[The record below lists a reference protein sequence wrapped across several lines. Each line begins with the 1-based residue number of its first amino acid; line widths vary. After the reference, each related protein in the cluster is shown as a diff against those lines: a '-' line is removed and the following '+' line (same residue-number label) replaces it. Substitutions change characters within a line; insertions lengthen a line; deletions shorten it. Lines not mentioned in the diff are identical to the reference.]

1 MDFPPRPPPGMIP
14 PGYPH
19 APPGMP
25 PPHFGAMMHPAG
37 MPPAMMP
44 PRPPYAAQA
53 DPRLRMPGADG
64 RLPPG
69 VGGGPPVTVF
79 VGNITEKAQDAMIR
93 HLLNTNGPVNSWKR
107 VQGATGKLQAFG
119 FCEFGNPDAALRAI
133 RILHDWEIADKK
145 LVVKVDAK
153 TKGVLEDFKRKKRK
167 ALLGEEKDAKADQDN
182 VKESEYVD
190 SSMKKEDDLTRERI
204 KNIIKEHSK
213 DMNAYINSSDHGGKR
228 SSGAGHRSRS
238 ETHSRTDREPRPPGG
253 QPGEHEGEPRLT
265 GPKES
270 LDEVDLEDG
279 KRDIIHREIDKFRE
293 TMKIREAEKEAEK
306 QKRDK
311 EKENSN
317 PRDSEPRAR
326 GDRDR
331 GDRGSRKDRS
341 DREGSGR
348 ATEVIDVD
356 RDQKSRSSNR
366 DRGDTRGDSNRSS
379 ESRRGIGGGIGS
391 DRPARRSRSK
401 SFSPVETKRAS
412 REGSN
417 KPRER
422 SRISRSRSRSRERRS
437 RSRRPSRS
445 PIRERRD
452 PKDVRRERELEEE
465 DKERKRSE
473 RKARDKESSYQERL
487 RKWEGRESKMSRQY
501 ENDKTKEIRRKD
513 DEEREGK
520 KLREFLEDYDDDRDD
535 EKYYRGSK
543 LERRLNERE
552 REAAKDA
559 EDRAREKEE
568 IEELRVQILNEGH
581 ADPNAE
587 LERRMAA
594 MDGKKIIEM
603 VDLEPEHN
611 IIKIEDAGVSPP
623 MTMNDEHTFIPEVI
637 PMDDDESPPPPPPM
651 PVPLPVVDRKQ
662 PSGSPPSPTPMPPLE
677 ETALPVPAPKPLLQ
691 IQPSKKKIDVKD
703 VFNQDDDDGLGM
715 GKKKKLA
722 PLPTSGSGRAK
733 TGNSEKEAG
742 NDSKNSSK
750 SGGGG
755 GKTSSDDKR
764 KHIKSLIDKIPTDK
778 SALFEYNIDWD
789 LVDNQLMEKRIRP
802 WVNKKIAEYI
812 GEPEPTLTDFIC
824 SKVLAGSTP
833 KAVLEDVQMV
843 LDEEAEVFVVK
854 MWRLLIYE
862 IENKKLKAATQQ
874 SASDI

>member
-1 MDFPPRPPPGMIP
+1 MDFPPRPPPGMMP
-14 PGYPH
+14 PGYP
-19 APPGMP
+19 PPQGMP
-25 PPHFGAMMHPAG
+25 PPPFGAMMHPGG

-53 DPRLRMPGADG
+53 DPRLRMPGG
-64 RLPPG
+64 PPG
-69 VGGGPPVTVF
+69 GPGMGPPVTVF

-133 RILHDWEIADKK
+133 RILHDWDIADKK

-190 SSMKKEDDLTRERI
+190 DTMKKEDELTKERI
-204 KNIIKEHSK
+204 RSIIKEHSK
-213 DMNAYINSSDHGGKR
+213 DMNAYISTSEKR
-228 SSGAGHRSRS
+228 SNRGRSENDSRS
-238 ETHSRTDREPRPPGG
+238 EPRAPGDHS
-253 QPGEHEGEPRLT
+253 GEPRLT

-311 EKENSN
+311 ADKEKENSR
-317 PRDSEPRAR
+317 PRERS
-326 GDRDR
+326 
-331 GDRGSRKDRS
+331 DRS
-341 DREGSGR
+341 DRERERREGSS
-348 ATEVIDVD
+348 TKDQD
-356 RDQKSRSSNR
+356 REQRRSSNR
-366 DRGDTRGDSNRSS
+366 DREKERSS
-379 ESRRGIGGGIGS
+379 ESRRER
-391 DRPARRSRSK
+391 DRESRRRSRSK
-401 SFSPVETKRAS
+401 SFSPVAVESKRSSRSGSTK
-412 REGSN
+412 
-417 KPRER
+417 PER
-422 SRISRSRSRSRERRS
+422 RISRSRSRSRERRS
-437 RSRRPSRS
+437 RSRRDS

-465 DKERKRSE
+465 DKDRKRAE

-487 RKWEGRESKMSRQY
+487 RKWEGREGKMSRQY
-501 ENDKTKEIRRKD
+501 ENDRMKEVRRKE

-535 EKYYRGSK
+535 EKYYKGSK
-543 LERRLNERE
+543 LERRLTERE

-587 LERRMAA
+587 LARRMAA
-594 MDGKKIIEM
+594 LEGKKLVEL
-603 VDLEPEHN
+603 VDLEPDHGIQNVKE
-611 IIKIEDAGVSPP
+611 EVGVSPP
-623 MTMNDEHTFIPEVI
+623 MTMNDDHNLPEVI
-637 PMDDDESPPPPPPM
+637 PMDADEESPPPPPP
-651 PVPLPVVDRKQ
+651 PVGPPQTQPRK
-662 PSGSPPSPTPMPPLE
+662 PSASPSPVQFPIKSE
-677 ETALPVPAPKPLLQ
+677 EEPAMVPPVPAPKPLLQ
-691 IQPSKKKIDVKD
+691 IQPTKKKIDVKD
-703 VFNQDDDDGLGM
+703 VFNQDDDDGLGV

-722 PLPTSGSGRAK
+722 PLPTSGRDHGASGGKGNDQSA
-733 TGNSEKEAG
+733 TGNS
-742 NDSKNSSK
+742 NDSKK
-750 SGGGG
+750 SG
-755 GKTSSDDKR
+755 KSSSEDKR

-778 SALFEYNIDWD
+778 SALFEYSIDWD

-833 KAVLEDVQMV
+833 KSVLDDVQMV

-874 SASDI
+874 SADK

>member
-1 MDFPPRPPPGMIP
+1 
-14 PGYPH
+14 
-19 APPGMP
+19 
-25 PPHFGAMMHPAG
+25 MHP
-37 MPPAMMP
+37 MITPPAGMMP

-53 DPRLRMPGADG
+53 DPRLRMPGG
-64 RLPPG
+64 GPPG
-69 VGGGPPVTVF
+69 GPGMGPPVTVF

-133 RILHDWEIADKK
+133 RILHDWDIADKK

-190 SSMKKEDDLTRERI
+190 DIMRKEDDLTRERI
-204 KNIIKEHSK
+204 INIIKEHSK
-213 DMNAYINSSDHGGKR
+213 DMNAYISTSEKR
-228 SSGAGHRSRS
+228 SNRSRS
-238 ETHSRTDREPRPPGG
+238 ENNSSNKSDREPRAPGD
-253 QPGEHEGEPRLT
+253 HEGEPRLT

-311 EKENSN
+311 EKENSR
-317 PRDSEPRAR
+317 PRGER
-326 GDRDR
+326 G
-331 GDRGSRKDRS
+331 GSDRS
-341 DREGSGR
+341 DREGRERREGSSAKDGN
-348 ATEVIDVD
+348 D
-356 RDQKSRSSNR
+356 RESQRRGSSNR
-366 DRGDTRGDSNRSS
+366 DREGKERST
-379 ESRRGIGGGIGS
+379 ETSRRGERG
-391 DRPARRSRSK
+391 DREQARRRSRSK
-401 SFSPVETKRAS
+401 SFSPVAIAETKRSS
-412 REGSN
+412 RSGST
-417 KPRER
+417 KPESR
-422 SRISRSRSRSRERRS
+422 RISRSRSRSRERRS
-437 RSRRPSRS
+437 RSRRDS

-465 DKERKRSE
+465 DKDRKRAE

-501 ENDKTKEIRRKD
+501 ENDRMKEVRRKE

-535 EKYYRGSK
+535 EKYYKGSK
-543 LERRLNERE
+543 LERRLTERE

-587 LERRMAA
+587 LARRMAA
-594 MDGKKIIEM
+594 MDGKKLVEV
-603 VDLEPEHN
+603 VDLEPDHG
-611 IIKIEDAGVSPP
+611 IQMIKLEEEGGVSPP
-623 MTMNDEHTFIPEVI
+623 MTMNDDHNLPEVI
-637 PMDDDESPPPPPPM
+637 PMDADEDSPPPPPP
-651 PVPLPVVDRKQ
+651 PPLAAPRVDQPRK
-662 PSGSPPSPTPMPPLE
+662 PSASPSPVQFSVKE
-677 ETALPVPAPKPLLQ
+677 EEPAMVPVPAPKPLLQ
-691 IQPSKKKIDVKD
+691 IQPTKKKIDVKD

-722 PLPTSGSGRAK
+722 PLPTSARDHGASGGK
-733 TGNSEKEAG
+733 SGNDKSENSG
-742 NDSKNSSK
+742 NNDSKK
-750 SGGGG
+750 SG
-755 GKTSSDDKR
+755 KASSEDKR

-833 KAVLEDVQMV
+833 KSVLDDVQMV

-862 IENKKLKAATQQ
+862 IENKKLKAANGQ
-874 SASDI
+874 SADK

>member
-1 MDFPPRPPPGMIP
+1 
-14 PGYPH
+14 
-19 APPGMP
+19 
-25 PPHFGAMMHPAG
+25 MHPAG
-37 MPPAMMP
+37 LPPAMMP

-53 DPRLRMPGADG
+53 DPRLRMPGG
-64 RLPPG
+64 HPGGPPG
-69 VGGGPPVTVF
+69 GPGMGPPVTVF

-133 RILHDWEIADKK
+133 RILHDWDIADKK

-190 SSMKKEDDLTRERI
+190 DTMKKEDDLTRDRI
-204 KNIIKEHSK
+204 RSIIKEHSK
-213 DMNAYINSSDHGGKR
+213 DMNAYISSSEKR
-228 SSGAGHRSRS
+228 SNRGRS
-238 ETHSRTDREPRPPGG
+238 ENDRGSKNDREPRGGGPPGSG
-253 QPGEHEGEPRLT
+253 DHEGEPRLT

-311 EKENSN
+311 EKENSR
-317 PRDSEPRAR
+317 PRDGRS
-326 GDRDR
+326 
-331 GDRGSRKDRS
+331 DRS
-341 DREGSGR
+341 DREPRDREGSS
-348 ATEVIDVD
+348 AKDD
-356 RDQKSRSSNR
+356 RGEQRRSSNR
-366 DRGDTRGDSNRSS
+366 DREKERSS
-379 ESRRGIGGGIGS
+379 ETSSRRGGNDRGGS
-391 DRPARRSRSK
+391 RRSRSK
-401 SFSPVETKRAS
+401 SFTPPAVESKRSSRSGSTK
-412 REGSN
+412 
-417 KPRER
+417 PER
-422 SRISRSRSRSRERRS
+422 RISRSRSRSRERRS
-437 RSRRPSRS
+437 RSRRDS

-465 DKERKRSE
+465 DKDRKRAE

-501 ENDKTKEIRRKD
+501 ENDRMKEVRRKE

-535 EKYYRGSK
+535 EKYYKGSK
-543 LERRLNERE
+543 LERRLTERE
-552 REAAKDA
+552 REAVKDA

-587 LERRMAA
+587 LARRMAA
-594 MDGKKIIEM
+594 MDGKKLVEV
-603 VDLEPEHN
+603 VDLEPESIQ
-611 IIKIEDAGVSPP
+611 IIKEEAGVSPP
-623 MTMNDEHTFIPEVI
+623 MTMNDDHNLPEVI
-637 PMDDDESPPPPPPM
+637 PMDADEESPPPPPP
-651 PVPLPVVDRKQ
+651 PPLADIAPPRK
-662 PSGSPPSPTPMPPLE
+662 PSGSPSPTPVSFPVKE
-677 ETALPVPAPKPLLQ
+677 EEPALPVPAPKPLLQ
-691 IQPSKKKIDVKD
+691 IQPNKKKIDVKD

-722 PLPTSGSGRAK
+722 PLPASALDHGTSGRKGSDQSA
-733 TGNSEKEAG
+733 TGN
-742 NDSKNSSK
+742 NDSKK
-750 SGGGG
+750 SG
-755 GKTSSDDKR
+755 KASSEDKR

-778 SALFEYNIDWD
+778 SALFEYEIDWD

-833 KAVLEDVQMV
+833 KSVLDDVQMV

-874 SASDI
+874 SAADK